1 MVGPIDKFTGNAY
14 KSNHYKPKF
23 DPETFKRLLITW
35 ITKQNISFQQ
45 VENIEFRKLQHYCDP
60 SAAALIP
67 KSGNTIK
74 AWIYVLFNQAKD
86 HLRSMLHRAPGV
98 IHITLDMWSSTN
110 QLPLLGVI
118 AHFSDEDGF
127 LQQVLLGLRTI
138 EGGHTGENMA
148 EAVLIVVNEYGI
160 EDRLGYF
167 MMDNASAND
176 TLVSEIAYAL
186 AEKGIEFDSDMHRLR
201 CIAHTINLSVK
212 DFLFGTDSKVSLAH
226 YQSLIYLYSSVL
238 STGV

>member
-1 MVGPIDKFTGNAY
+1 MAGPMDKFTSKAY

-23 DPETFKRLLITW
+23 NSETFKRLLITW

-45 VENIEFRKLQHYCDP
+45 VENNEFRNLQHYCDP
-60 SAAALIP
+60 SAAAMIP

-74 AWIYVLFNQAKD
+74 AWIFVLFNEAKD
-86 HLRSMLHRAPGV
+86 HLRSLIHRAPGV
-98 IHITLDMWSSTN
+98 IHITFDMWSSTN
-110 QLPLLGVI
+110 QLPLLGVN
-118 AHFSDEDGF
+118 AHFSDEVGS
-127 LQQVLLGLRTI
+127 LQQVLLGLKKI
-138 EGGHTGENMA
+138 EGAHTGENMA
-148 EAVLIVVNEYGI
+148 EAVLKVVNEYGI

-186 AEKGIEFDSDMHRLR
+186 AEKGIEFDSDTHRLR

-212 DFLFGTDSKVSLAH
+212 DFLFGNDSKVSLAH
-226 YQSLIYLYSSVL
+226 CQSLYLY
-238 STGV
+238 